1 MFLVVFIINLLSISW
16 MQIEQNL
23 QGKKSGKV
31 QKVESIGERKNTE
44 PIEFFLFIEEFCVG
58 GLLWCIRAGFV
69 LISPRYV
76 CVCDPVWSG
85 CCRQIPGGTTVY
97 LSFPSQHPSKQYK
110 LISLSFDEGG
120 LFKKER
126 MMCNNV
132 YYWECLILIFAFP
145 PSTCRLTGEAILHG
159 VLIDDITLWVKEN
172 ALLHINALILEDV
185 YFMKNN
191 SFDIY
196 LVLGR

>member
-44 PIEFFLFIEEFCVG
+44 PIEIFSFYWRILCRRLALMHQGRVCVD
-58 GLLWCIRAGFV
+58 
-69 LISPRYV
+69 ISPI
-76 CVCDPVWSG
+76 CVRVWSCVIRMLQTDPRG
-85 CCRQIPGGTTVY
+85 DYCVPVFS
-97 LSFPSQHPSKQYK
+97 LPASK

-126 MMCNNV
+126 MMCNSV